1 MATAGT
7 ALILAL
13 GAFLG
18 YEVITYR
25 QAMVRQ
31 AEIVGD
37 LVESQATLGLVFED
51 PAEAQKALNL
61 LAAQPDIQ
69 EARLYQAKG
78 GLIASLR
85 GGPDQPLPDR
95 MGTWFQGVRLIHT
108 RKLKLKGEVIGTMLL
123 VSGMEPLFARLQW
136 ASLAAL
142 VIGIL
147 TSAVVYVLS
156 APLRNIIAAPILELA
171 RTARQVAQ
179 HGDYGV
185 RLCPVGSDELAGLM
199 TDFNAMLA
207 QIQARDSELAQ
218 HREHLEEL
226 VEARTCELELAKIR
240 AEAGSNAKSEFLA
253 TMSHEVRTPMNGILG
268 MTTLLLDADL
278 DPVQRECASDIR
290 ASAESLLAILN
301 DILDFS
307 KIEAGKLNLEHLEF
321 SLRGVLDEVLDI
333 LGPTA
338 ETKGLDLCA
347 VVATEAPIRI
357 MGDPGRLRQV
367 LMNLVGN
374 ALKFTE
380 HGSVVIRVDP
390 VGLSGT
396 DTRLHFSVQDSGI
409 GIAPEVQER
418 LFQPFSQ
425 ADSSFARRHGGT
437 GLGLAI
443 SHKLVSL
450 MGGRIGV
457 NSQAGTGSEFH
468 FDLTFDQSLDSPA
481 EPSREFAGRRALLHG
496 GGSLAQAFLA
506 EVLQH
511 HGMSVQQETE
521 VARTKA
527 AIHGSERGTFDLV
540 ILDLE
545 GLSPEAIQGVLEDP
559 GPDVTT
565 GALVLAFGYAGQR
578 AQLQQRGLRRMPAF
592 LHRPLKESQLRATLR
607 RTLAGS
613 ASSPSPV
620 PAAPAP
626 PPAAGSQRSPIL
638 LVEDHPINQRFAV
651 AILAKAGYDVDV
663 AGTGIEALEAL
674 ARRRY
679 GLVIMDCHMPEMDGF
694 EATACIRAR
703 EVPGDRTP
711 IVALTANAM
720 QGDREKCLAAEMDDY
735 LGKPFKREEM
745 LGVIAKWIR
754 DV

>member
-1 MATAGT
+1 
-7 ALILAL
+7 
-13 GAFLG
+13 
-18 YEVITYR
+18 
-25 QAMVRQ
+25 
-31 AEIVGD
+31 
-37 LVESQATLGLVFED
+37 
-51 PAEAQKALNL
+51 
-61 LAAQPDIQ
+61 
-69 EARLYQAKG
+69 
-78 GLIASLR
+78 
-85 GGPDQPLPDR
+85 

-123 VSGMEPLFARLQW
+123 VSGMDPLFVRLRW

-142 VIGIL
+142 VIAIL
-147 TSAVVYVLS
+147 TCALVYVLS
-156 APLRNIIAAPILELA
+156 APLRNIITAPILELA

-179 HGDYGV
+179 HGDYGL
-185 RLCPVGSDELAGLM
+185 RLCPAGSDELAGLM

-226 VEARTCELELAKIR
+226 VEARTRELELAKVR

-278 DPVQRECASDIR
+278 APVQRECASDIR
-290 ASAESLLAILN
+290 ASAEALLSILN

-307 KIEAGKLNLEHLEF
+307 KIEAGKLTLEHLEF
-321 SLRGVLDEVLDI
+321 SLRGVLDEVLDL

-338 ETKGLDLCA
+338 EAKGLDLCA
-347 VVATEAPIRI
+347 AVAPQAPVRI

-374 ALKFTE
+374 AVKFTAQ
-380 HGSVVIRVDP
+380 GSVVIRVDP
-390 VGLSGT
+390 VGHPGT
-396 DTRLHFSVQDSGI
+396 DGRLHFSVRDTGI
-409 GIAPEVQER
+409 GIPPEVQER

-443 SHKLVSL
+443 SHKLITL
-450 MGGRIGV
+450 MGGHIGLK
-457 NSQAGTGSEFH
+457 SQAGIGSEFH

-481 EPSREFAGRRALLHG
+481 EPFQEFAGKRALIHG
-496 GGSLAQAFLA
+496 GASMAQAFLV

-511 HGMSVQQETE
+511 HGMKVRQE
-521 VARTKA
+521 ADLGRTKA
-527 AIHGSERGTFDLV
+527 AIQGSEEGAFDLV

-545 GLSPEAIQGVLEDP
+545 GLVPEEIQTVMDQP
-559 GPDVTT
+559 GPSGKVGT
-565 GALVLAFGYAGQR
+565 GVLAFGYAGQR
-578 AQLQQRGLRRMPAF
+578 ARLQQSGLRRLPAF
-592 LHRPLKESQLRATLR
+592 LHRPLKEAQLRAILR
-607 RTLAGS
+607 HTFAGPGLGPVTA
-613 ASSPSPV
+613 AST
-620 PAAPAP
+620 P
-626 PPAAGSQRSPIL
+626 PPAARSQASPIL
-638 LVEDHPINQRFAV
+638 LVEDHPINQKFAV
-651 AILAKAGYDVDV
+651 AILSKAGYDVDV

-694 EATACIRAR
+694 EATRCIRAR
-703 EVPGDRTP
+703 EDPRDRTP

-735 LGKPFKREEM
+735 LGKPFKREAM
-745 LGVIAKWIR
+745 LGVVSKWIR
-754 DV
+754 AV